1 MPVNPGFGAHGEFGH
16 GEHADDVTGFVTVGV
31 TESFPLLAADA
42 RSIVA
47 ALSRSDMAA
56 ALVSEAR
63 TLAATLD
70 RADGVSVSLQPAVS
84 LFAALSTLSDALT
97 VTLDDAG
104 AVMAYFSETDT
115 VTVSVEDAG
124 AVAAVLVRGDTLTL
138 AIAEDTEL
146 FTTVLRSETL
156 SAFVMDAASI
166 LANLD
171 TVSDS
176 VLLTVSSAGVIVVAH
191 ERAETVPIDV
201 SGEIILPIPV
211 HLSRDDVLSVLT
223 ERLVSGQDF
232 GGHGEFAHGEHAR
245 DRGSAPII
253 REFVE
258 IFATLS
264 RVDALSPTVN
274 DAATAFTVLSRLD
287 ALLTQIEEG
296 DAFAELRLH
305 RRISNVIQY

>member
-31 TESFPLLAADA
+31 TESFSLLAFDA

-47 ALSRSDMAA
+47 ALSRSDTAA

-63 TLAATLD
+63 TLAVTLD
-70 RADGVSVSLQPAVS
+70 RADSVSVSLQSAVS
-84 LFAALSTLSDALT
+84 LFAVLSTLSDTLT
-97 VTLDDAG
+97 VMLDDAG
-104 AVMAYFSETDT
+104 AVMASFSDTDT
-115 VTVSVEDAG
+115 VSVSVEDAG

-138 AIAEDTEL
+138 VIAEEAEL

-156 SAFVMDAASI
+156 AAVVMDVASV
-166 LANLD
+166 LANLN

-176 VLLTVSSAGVIVVAH
+176 LLLAVSSAGVIVVAH
-191 ERAETVPIDV
+191 ERADHAPIDLSEEV
-201 SGEIILPIPV
+201 ILPIPV
-211 HLSRDDVLSVLT
+211 HLSRDDVLRVLT
-223 ERLVSGQDF
+223 ERFGSGPDF
-232 GGHGEFAHGEHAR
+232 GAHGEYAHGEHAR
-245 DRGSAPII
+245 DLAGAPII

-264 RVDALSPTVN
+264 RVDALSPTVD